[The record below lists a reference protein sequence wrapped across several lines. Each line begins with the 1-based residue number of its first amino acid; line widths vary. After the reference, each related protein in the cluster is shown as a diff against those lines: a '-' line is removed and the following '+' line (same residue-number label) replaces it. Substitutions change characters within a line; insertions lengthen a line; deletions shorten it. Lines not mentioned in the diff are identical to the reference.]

1 MNLYSTLKLSII
13 YNKYL
18 KYIIWFVILM
28 SISFL
33 VSLNFYEHTKQS
45 YDENKFAEINEKLN
59 LVSRDFDIHSDLIIA
74 AIQHDRKF
82 INLLKQINSKY
93 VSDDVF
99 RKQIDQ
105 EISKFS
111 INFSGLGISK
121 FNIIRS
127 NKTIFYRYFEKEK
140 YDDDLSFRNL
150 LNIVATTNQPQS
162 GFSSSSLD
170 YGFRRIYPIIL
181 DSELV
186 CFIETGSSEKF
197 LSESFSFDNSRISII
212 HFNSDQFSEHSPKNI
227 TESPLVK
234 GMYISSASKKLLSIE
249 TAKDL
254 VDKHL
259 SRYLAKESSLNAK
272 LASRTHFNYHFLD
285 FTNIYSIY
293 FIPVFNHNNTFSG
306 YFVHGFKNKTLEGNF
321 FDFIILNIALSLF
334 LIILLY
340 TIAFRQKSIGRLEQK
355 IFELQKEKNKSTSLI
370 EDLNKSQI
378 ELKEKADFAI
388 KINNL
393 LHEQETL
400 LRKTLDEK
408 NRFFSIL
415 AHDIKNPITSLYTN
429 AELLTIYYD
438 KMDENEKKEIATRLL
453 QSSKNLDRLLQ
464 DILEWGKL
472 QLGQYVIELKE
483 ISLKVEID
491 RIIEAYSESA
501 KVKEITFENLIPST
515 TQITSDT
522 HIVRTIFRNLIQN
535 SIKFTEKGKVF
546 IELFEQS
553 SNNIKIAFRDTGVGI
568 PQEKIQD
575 LFRVDKSFS
584 TRGTRGEEG
593 TGLGLI
599 LVNDYIKKIEGTIS
613 VESKIGVGT
622 TFFITLPK

>member
-1 MNLYSTLKLSII
+1 MKLSII

-33 VSLNFYEHTKQS
+33 VSLNLYEKTKQS

-59 LVSRDFDIHSDLIIA
+59 LVLRDFNVHSDLIITS
-74 AIQHDRKF
+74 IQHNPKF
-82 INLLKQINSKY
+82 INLLKQIKSKY
-93 VSDDVF
+93 LSDDVF

-111 INFSGLGISK
+111 INLTDLGISK

-127 NKTIFYRYFEKEK
+127 NKTVFYRYYEKEK

-162 GFSSSSLD
+162 EFSLSVLD
-170 YGFRRIYPIIL
+170 YSYRRIYPIII

-212 HFNSDQFSEHSPKNI
+212 HFNSDQFSKHSPKNI

-234 GMYISSASKKLLSIE
+234 GMYISLASKKLLSKE

-285 FTNIYSIY
+285 FTHIYSIY
-293 FIPVFNHNNTFSG
+293 FIPVFNNNNIFSG
-306 YFVHGFKNKTLEGNF
+306 YFVHGFKNKTLESNF

-340 TIAFRQKSIGRLEQK
+340 SIAFRQKSIGRLEQK

-370 EDLNKSQI
+370 EDLNKSQK

-438 KMDENEKKEIATRLL
+438 KMDENEKKEIAKRLL
-453 QSSKNLDRLLQ
+453 SSSKTLDRLVHDL
-464 DILEWGKL
+464 LEWGRL
-472 QLGQYVIELKE
+472 QLGKYNVELKE
-483 ISLKVEID
+483 IVLKDEID
-491 RIIEAYSESA
+491 KIIETYNDNTR
-501 KVKEITFENLIPST
+501 VKGNLLENHLPLHLK
-515 TQITSDT
+515 ITSDP

-535 SIKFTEKGKVF
+535 SIKFTENGHIS
-546 IELFEQS
+546 IEVLKQQDSTITFAV
-553 SNNIKIAFRDTGVGI
+553 KDTGVGI

-575 LFRVDKSFS
+575 LFHVDKAF
-584 TRGTRGEEG
+584 TTKGTRDEVG

-599 LVNDYIKKIEGTIS
+599 LVNDYLKKIEGTIS